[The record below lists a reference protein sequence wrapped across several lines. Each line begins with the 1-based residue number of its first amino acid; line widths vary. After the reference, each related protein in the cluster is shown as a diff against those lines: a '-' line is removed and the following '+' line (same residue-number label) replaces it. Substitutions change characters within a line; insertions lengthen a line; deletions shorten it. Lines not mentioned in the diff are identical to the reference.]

1 MGILDYRGDG
11 VERSQF
17 IAPSVQCS
25 SWLLEAMEIL
35 TQKKQLDKGHI
46 ISYSGQISYT
56 LDQRVD
62 IKVAEHL
69 EDVRCHI
76 VIISS
81 VWKVLVYGHSL
92 FLSSKIV

>member
-1 MGILDYRGDG
+1 MKI
-11 VERSQF
+11 
-17 IAPSVQCS
+17 I
-25 SWLLEAMEIL
+25 

-46 ISYSGQISYT
+46 ISYSGQTSYT

-62 IKVAEHL
+62 IKVVEHL

-81 VWKVLVYGHSL
+81 VWKVLVYGFSL
-92 FLSSKIV
+92 FLSSTIV